1 MGESAVLAEVAQ
13 SSGDFSAAGT
23 GPPDPDQP
31 AWGPLA
37 GVSVWVS
44 SVVAIAI
51 VPIIAVVVW
60 YIISK
65 ARGAEVPGFQARD
78 ELIEWLK
85 SPRLLL
91 VQVAS
96 TLVAHAVTLALC
108 WAVVTNLGT
117 LRFWSSLGWH
127 WAGHSKAGVNFM
139 LLGMAIGFGPLLI
152 AILARL
158 ISPRLGVIPLELLY
172 PIAFL
177 ATAIGLVMA
186 WRRLRPAGITSEQQV
201 TPLWYW
207 VVFSACVIVTLVG
220 VTQVLSR
227 FLPQS
232 EENAFTELLKSS
244 REVRVAIAVLATF
257 SAPIVEEVIYR
268 GVLFSALR
276 SRTGVAPA
284 VVLVTM
290 LFAGVH
296 FLQYWGAWVTIS
308 GLIFLSLILTLVRA
322 RTGSIL
328 PSVTIHFVN
337 NAFFSLLIVANK
349 G

>member
-1 MGESAVLAEVAQ
+1 MGDSAVVAEVEQ
-13 SSGDFSAAGT
+13 PSGDFSAGGT
-23 GPPDPDQP
+23 LPPDPDQP

-37 GVSVWVS
+37 AVGVWIASVL
-44 SVVAIAI
+44 AIII
-51 VPIIAVVVW
+51 VPIIAVVLW
-60 YIISK
+60 YIISE
-65 ARGAEVPGFQARD
+65 ARGAEVPRLQARD

-96 TLVAHAVTLALC
+96 TFVAHAVTLAIC
-108 WAVVTNLGT
+108 WAVVTKLGT
-117 LRFWSSLGWH
+117 RRFWASLGWH
-127 WAGHSKAGVNFM
+127 WAGHSKAGVNLM
-139 LLGMAIGFGPLLI
+139 LLGMTIGFGPLLI
-152 AILARL
+152 ARLARL
-158 ISPRLGVIPLELLY
+158 ISPRLGVIPLERLF
-172 PIAFL
+172 PIAVL
-177 ATAIGLVMA
+177 ATAIGLAMA
-186 WRRLRPAGITSEQQV
+186 WRRLQPAGITSGEQI

-207 VVFSACVIVTLVG
+207 VVFSACLIVTLVG

-232 EENAFTELLKSS
+232 EENSFNQLIKSS

-268 GVLFSALR
+268 GVLFSALK
-276 SRTGVAPA
+276 SRTGVAAA

-296 FLQYWGAWVTIS
+296 FLQYSGAWVTIS